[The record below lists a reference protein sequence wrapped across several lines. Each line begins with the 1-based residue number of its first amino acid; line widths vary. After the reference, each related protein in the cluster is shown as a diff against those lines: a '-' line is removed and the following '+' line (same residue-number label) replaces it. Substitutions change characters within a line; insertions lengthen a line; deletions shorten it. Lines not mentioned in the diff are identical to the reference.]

1 MSSQALNILSGIGA
15 AVTGLAGE
23 KVAKSG
29 EIPGLDFAKLIPA
42 MLGKAGGGGGIMGN
56 IASAVAKSGVLNNV
70 NVGELAGSLLSFAAT
85 KAAGGTAKKAG
96 ASGVAGLAAA
106 ILASS
111 GKADLS
117 SIALMA
123 AKLTKGSDDKKGLT
137 AIASELGKNLGSSG
151 VSFSG
156 GATAVKALDS
166 VMGKDIKTEL
176 FKTVLKGLG

>member
-1 MSSQALNILSGIGA
+1 MSSQALNVLSGIGA
-15 AVTGLAGE
+15 AVAGLAGE
-23 KVAKSG
+23 KVSKSG
-29 EIPGLDFAKLIPA
+29 EIPGLDVSQLIPA
-42 MLGKAGGGGGIMGN
+42 MLGKAASGGGIMGN
-56 IASAVAKSGVLNNV
+56 IASAVAKSGILNNV
-70 NVGELAGSLLSFAAT
+70 NVVELAGTLLSFAAS
-85 KAAGGTAKKAG
+85 KSGTAKKAG
-96 ASGVAGLAAA
+96 TSGVAGLAAA

-137 AIASELGKNLGSSG
+137 AIASELGKNLNSSG

-156 GATAVKALDS
+156 GATAIKALDS